1 MTITTDNYEYYFY
14 QYAEGQLTEAERI
27 EVEAFLQQHPDLADE
42 LSLYDPGLKL
52 EPATVAFPDKESLL
66 RHKPVLMPIWRWAAV
81 ACVAALLLVGVWQ
94 FTERTPQQPVV
105 AEMSPMESPTKVVTE
120 LCPQRSAEEINTSK
134 SPVLK
139 SVPPTNIKAKAVAE
153 SAPAVAQH
161 ETLSEEPLLA
171 ETKPTEPQRAIATE
185 TTVIIY
191 TDILLVPEEPV
202 AVAEVDTTYS
212 PFYVEELLTQ
222 GRSLY
227 DRLRARMLRAQ
238 GDTRAMLASL

>member
-1 MTITTDNYEYYFY
+1 M
-14 QYAEGQLTEAERI
+14 
-27 EVEAFLQQHPDLADE
+27 
-42 LSLYDPGLKL
+42 
-52 EPATVAFPDKESLL
+52 
-66 RHKPVLMPIWRWAAV
+66 AV
-81 ACVAALLLVGVWQ
+81 GSRCLCGRSFAGGCVAVHRKNSAATCCRRDVAHGEPHKGRDGV
-94 FTERTPQQPVV
+94 V
-105 AEMSPMESPTKVVTE
+105 SPTYSRRNQYIKIS
-120 LCPQRSAEEINTSK
+120 R
-134 SPVLK
+134 PVLK

-161 ETLSEEPLLA
+161 ETLSEESLLA

>member
-14 QYAEGQLTEAERI
+14 QYAEGQLTETERI

-105 AEMSPMESPTKVVTE
+105 AELSPKESPTKVVTE

-171 ETKPTEPQRAIATE
+171 ETKPAEPQRAIATE

>member
-42 LSLYDPGLKL
+42 LSLYDSGLKL
-52 EPATVAFPDKESLL
+52 EPAPVVFPDKESLL
-66 RHKPVLMPIWRWAAV
+66 QHKPVLVPIWRWAAV

-161 ETLSEEPLLA
+161 ETLSEEPLLD

-222 GRSLY
+222 SRSLY

>member
-42 LSLYDPGLKL
+42 LSLYDSGLKL
-52 EPATVAFPDKESLL
+52 EPTPVVFPDKESLL
-66 RHKPVLMPIWRWAAV
+66 QHKPVLVPIWRWAAV
-81 ACVAALLLVGVWQ
+81 ACVAALLLVSVWQ

-161 ETLSEEPLLA
+161 ETLSEESLLA

>member
-14 QYAEGQLTEAERI
+14 QYAEGRLTEAERI
-27 EVEAFLQQHPDLADE
+27 EVETFLQQHPDLADE
-42 LSLYDPGLKL
+42 LSLYDSGLKL
-52 EPATVAFPDKESLL
+52 EPAPVAFPDKESLL

-120 LCPQRSAEEINTSK
+120 LYHQRSSEEINTSK

-139 SVPPTNIKAKAVAE
+139 PVPLTNIKEKTVAE

-171 ETKPTEPQRAIATE
+171 ETKPAEPQRAIATE

>member
-42 LSLYDPGLKL
+42 LSLYDSGLKL
-52 EPATVAFPDKESLL
+52 EPAPVVFPDKESLL
-66 RHKPVLMPIWRWAAV
+66 RHKPVLVPIWRWAAV

-139 SVPPTNIKAKAVAE
+139 PVPLTNIKEKTVAE

-171 ETKPTEPQRAIATE
+171 ETKPAEPQRAIATE

>member
-1 MTITTDNYEYYFY
+1 MAITTDNYEYYFY
-14 QYAEGQLTEAERI
+14 QYAEGRLTEAERI
-27 EVEAFLQQHPDLADE
+27 EVEAFLQQHPNLADE

-52 EPATVAFPDKESLL
+52 EAATVAFPDKGSLL
-66 RHKPVLMPIWRWAAV
+66 RHKPVLMPIWRWAAA
-81 ACVAALLLVGVWQ
+81 ACVAGLLLVGVWQ
-94 FTERTPQQPVV
+94 FTGRTPQQPVV
-105 AEMSPMESPTKVVTE
+105 AELSPTENPTRVVKE
-120 LCPQRSAEEINTSK
+120 LYPQRSAEEINTSK
-134 SPVLK
+134 TPVVSPAP
-139 SVPPTNIKAKAVAE
+139 SINIKSKTVAE
-153 SAPAVAQH
+153 PAPAVSQH

>member
-14 QYAEGQLTEAERI
+14 QYAEGRLTEAERI

-171 ETKPTEPQRAIATE
+171 ETKPAEPQRAIATE

>member
-42 LSLYDPGLKL
+42 LSLYDSGLKL
-52 EPATVAFPDKESLL
+52 EPAPVAFPDKESLL
-66 RHKPVLMPIWRWAAV
+66 RHNPVLIPIWRWAAV

-105 AEMSPMESPTKVVTE
+105 AEMSPMESPIKVATE

-139 SVPPTNIKAKAVAE
+139 SVPPTNIKAKAVVE
-153 SAPAVAQH
+153 PAPAVAQH
-161 ETLSEEPLLA
+161 ETLSEEPLWA